1 MNLTRFKT
9 KKVNITV
16 TVGECLKKKREEK
29 EISIKEISE
38 KLKIKTSYLEDLEE
52 NNYDKLPP
60 DVYVKGF
67 IRSYAQFVGF
77 NAQKMVDL
85 YSKEKAIDNKIEN
98 KKNQKRK
105 GETGRKFLISN
116 YIIITPK
123 ILTII
128 FSLLVLSIVGY
139 YLWHQISS
147 FNSTPYL
154 FISSPTADQISDKS
168 EIEVAG
174 QTETQATLR
183 INGENVFIGSDG
195 YFSETILLK
204 SGNNILIIEA
214 TNRFDRTARQVRN
227 IIYEKKLEPVP
238 VDFLENDI
246 FEKNK
251 EEDIEENIFLNEEM
265 EFIGPTLTSGD
276 LSKKIF
282 TGL

>member
-1 MNLTRFKT
+1 MLTRFKT

-29 EISIKEISE
+29 GISIKEISE
-38 KLKIKTSYLEDLEE
+38 KLKIKMSYLEDLEE

-67 IRSYAQFVGF
+67 IRSYAQLVGF

-85 YSKEKAIDNKIEN
+85 YNKEKVIDDKIEN
-98 KKNQKRK
+98 KKNPKRK
-105 GETGRKFLISN
+105 SNKERKFLISN

-128 FSLLVLSIVGY
+128 FSLLILSIVGY

-154 FISSPTADQISDKS
+154 FISSPITDQISDKS

-174 QTETQATLR
+174 QTEAQAALK
-183 INGENVFIGSDG
+183 INGEDVFIDSDG
-195 YFSETILLK
+195 YFSEIILLE
-204 SGNNILIIEA
+204 SGNNVLIIEA
-214 TNRFDRTARQVRN
+214 TNRFNRTDRQIRN
-227 IIYEKKLEPVP
+227 IIYKKKLDPVP
-238 VDFLENDI
+238 VDFLENNVFKND
-246 FEKNK
+246 NK
-251 EEDIEENIFLNEEM
+251 EKKLFESEM
-265 EFIGPTLTSGD
+265 EFIGP
-276 LSKKIF
+276 
-282 TGL
+282 